1 MTASVAT
8 ATQEYLSTVS
18 DRPPAPPPGDASVT
32 QLPAPPAPSAPE
44 LLPAPAASPAPSD
57 TLKSWAEED
66 RPREK
71 MLARGR
77 RSLTDSEIVAVL
89 LRSGT
94 PTRNVITV
102 ARDLLARVDGHISE
116 LARLSVAE
124 LCKVP
129 GIGPVKAVTLQAAL
143 ELGRRH
149 AAEQPQQR
157 LKLTVSSEAFRY
169 LRSFMTDLRHEEFH
183 ILCLNT
189 AGELLKSV
197 CISRG
202 GITGTVADARLIFR
216 SALDVAGCT
225 AIILAHNHPSGRR
238 YPSQIDFH
246 LTERLHKAGKLIE
259 LPILDHI
266 IVTDTAYYSF
276 ADEGFLKKVD
286 AEAAK
291 QEKK

>member
-1 MTASVAT
+1 MTVSVAT
-8 ATQEYLSTVS
+8 AAQEYLPTVTIQPPLPVES
-18 DRPPAPPPGDASVT
+18 GAVPPALPAAVPPPPTS
-32 QLPAPPAPSAPE
+32 E
-44 LLPAPAASPAPSD
+44 LPSD
-57 TLKSWAEED
+57 NLKSWAEED

-94 PTRNVITV
+94 TTRNVITV
-102 ARDLLARVDGHISE
+102 ARDLLSRVDGQIGE

-149 AAEQPQQR
+149 AAEQPEQR
-157 LKLTVSSEAFRY
+157 IKLTVSSEAFRY
-169 LRSFMTDLRHEEFH
+169 LRGFMTDLRHEEFH

-216 SALDVAGCT
+216 AALDVAGCT

-238 YPSQIDFH
+238 YPSQIDFY
-246 LTERLHKAGKLIE
+246 LTERLAKAGKLIE
-259 LPILDHI
+259 LPVLDHLI
-266 IVTDTAYYSF
+266 ITDTAYYSF
-276 ADEGFLKKVD
+276 ADEGFFKD
-286 AEAAK
+286 R
-291 QEKK
+291 EKKGEAVEGVKT